1 MASLLHLPNLST
13 FWLHWLAT
21 LWRDICSWLALDRYQ
36 TFYRKRL
43 PLQDFWRVAPE
54 KEIRRRSRKPAWVI
68 NEVLR
73 LAALTGEGCRAIE
86 KLFNR
91 LHTASDNMTVGKS
104 FVNYT
109 IRCHRYEIEV
119 LRRGIKCK
127 PPRPVPIND
136 TWAID
141 MTGKGNLAGG
151 VHTILGVMDHGSRK
165 LLTLQM
171 LKRQNAWTLLGH
183 LFLTIGRYGTPRAP
197 RSDNA
202 GVFRSRVFRWGC
214 RLAGIKQQFSVPGC
228 PWMNGR
234 IERLFG
240 TLKQKL
246 DLIEINT
253 REALLNLLGD
263 FNVWYNVVRPHQN
276 LAGLTPDEAWHGNNP
291 YINAPRSV
299 HWFEA
304 WDGLLKGYYLRC

>member
-1 MASLLHLPNLST
+1 
-13 FWLHWLAT
+13 LAT
-21 LWRDICSWLALDRYQ
+21 LNHQVAGTLCIGRQAVVTRFHPQKMETLRTLAL
-36 TFYRKRL
+36 
-43 PLQDFWRVAPE
+43 
-54 KEIRRRSRKPAWVI
+54 
-68 NEVLR
+68 N
-73 LAALTGEGCRAIE
+73 
-86 KLFNR
+86 
-91 LHTASDNMTVGKS
+91 KS
-104 FVNYT
+104 
-109 IRCHRYEIEV
+109 
-119 LRRGIKCK
+119 
-127 PPRPVPIND
+127 
-136 TWAID
+136 
-141 MTGKGNLAGG
+141 
-151 VHTILGVMDHGSRK
+151 
-165 LLTLQM
+165 
-171 LKRQNAWTLLGH
+171 
-183 LFLTIGRYGTPRAP
+183 GTPRAL

-253 REALLNLLGD
+253 REALLHLLGD